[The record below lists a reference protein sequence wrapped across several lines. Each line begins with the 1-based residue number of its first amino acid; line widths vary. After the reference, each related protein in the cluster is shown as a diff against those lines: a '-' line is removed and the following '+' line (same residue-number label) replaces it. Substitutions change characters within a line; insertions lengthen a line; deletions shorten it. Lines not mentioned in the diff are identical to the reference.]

1 MYFLPDL
8 SHFFQFVSNLTV
20 AYDISGHF
28 LLESAITQVHE
39 HPEVSFWIPEYEPTE
54 TTSQMIH
61 LCAFSRGSESTTFQ
75 ILKGSGTDRVRRHS
89 SLPCP
94 LGHLAFPLQMPLSGS
109 IVNTLPPSPLLTL
122 HSHLRSARSQMSAT
136 PTC

>member
-75 ILKGSGTDRVRRHS
+75 ILEGSGTDRVRRHS

-94 LGHLAFPLQMPLSGS
+94 RDTWLFLSRCLLSGS
-109 IVNTLPPSPLLTL
+109 IVSTLPPSPLLTL

-136 PTC
+136 PTG